1 LTVLASAPLIRATRR
16 VSVDM
21 SNFASRVPQS
31 VRDAGIE
38 ADWNNTIGKI
48 SAVYNELRE
57 TGIPTQDAR
66 SVLPANVLTN
76 VICKMNLRTLARL
89 VGERAKQD
97 DEHHSVI
104 RAMTEAALQVHP
116 WAATFLP

>member
-1 LTVLASAPLIRATRR
+1 
-16 VSVDM
+16 M
-21 SNFASRVPQS
+21 
-31 VRDAGIE
+31 E
-38 ADWNNTIGKI
+38 ADWK
-48 SAVYNELRE
+48 
-57 TGIPTQDAR
+57 DAR

-76 VICKMNLRTLARL
+76 IICKMNLRTLARP

-104 RAMTEAALQVHP
+104 RAMTEAGLQVRP